1 MTDTEHDDTEHGGT
15 EATQAVRRAARWE
28 NEGGH
33 THRPAEAPRPPARP
47 ATVRVGRVYDPPS
60 EADGTRV
67 LVDRLWPRGMS
78 KTHAALDEWCK
89 QVAPSPPLRK
99 WYDHDPQRFE
109 EFGRRYRAE
118 LREPGPAAALEHLGE
133 LATRGPL
140 RLLTATK
147 QLDISEAAVL
157 VDLLRS
163 ERRYPSPGREGQPK

>member
-15 EATQAVRRAARWE
+15 EATQAVRRTARWE

-99 WYDHDPQRFE
+99 WYDHDPQRFA
-109 EFGRRYRAE
+109 EFGRRYRDE
-118 LREPGPAAALEHLGE
+118 LSTGEPATALAHLQE
-133 LATRGPL
+133 LAENQTL
-140 RLLTATK
+140 TLLTASK
-147 QLDISEAAVL
+147 HPDISEAAVL
-157 VDLLRS
+157 AELLGKR
-163 ERRYPSPGREGQPK
+163 PL